1 MTPERVIDLSK
12 YIEKR
17 HFGERPHIRGRRLP
31 VAVLA
36 LNAKINNKSIDE
48 LAREYTLSDEQV
60 LAALLYYN
68 EHQDEIDAQEMAE
81 QQAFDEMF
89 VQHIGVKLSGA

>member
-1 MTPERVIDLSK
+1 MIPERVIDLSK

-31 VAVLA
+31 IAVLA
-36 LNAKINNKSIDE
+36 LNAKVNGKNIDE
-48 LAREYTLSDEQV
+48 LAYEYTLSGEQV

-81 QQAFDEMF
+81 QEAFDKMF
-89 VQHIGVKLSGA
+89 AQHNGIKLSES